1 MNKVVAWLKSI
12 RLERILTVFMAGILV
27 FVSTACSG
35 QASAKTPSPMTA
47 DQIRQEVPES
57 AVTNIYEGGMN
68 DYSDLD
74 PRKDTTEAQAKAKG
88 LVENVQK
95 NIDEKSIDSPG
106 QYVENYRGG
115 APLGERVQRI
125 GENAGEA
132 AKSVT
137 GQAAKGA
144 QENVQSAQEAAG
156 SAKQSAD
163 KTANAAQSKVKSDI
177 NNTQR
182 TLDKAVDKSENVAD
196 AAQSKVKSDIKNT
209 QRTLDKAADKS
220 ENLGDKIKQ
229 AGQDAADAV
238 KDTLD

>member
-35 QASAKTPSPMTA
+35 QASAKTPSAKTA

-68 DYSDLD
+68 DYSDID

-88 LVENVQK
+88 LVDNVQK

-163 KTANAAQSKVKSDI
+163 QAAN
-177 NNTQR
+177 
-182 TLDKAVDKSENVAD
+182 